1 MPVFEYEVADP
12 RGVLSRGRAEAE
24 SQGALILR
32 FREQG
37 RLVVGL
43 RTVVERAGRGEG
55 LAARAQGLRT
65 SLPQVA
71 RGVSLETLLLFTGQ
85 LAAML
90 AGGLHL
96 ARILSALA
104 SETTNKRFRRVLD
117 DVRETITAGSSFAD
131 ALGLH
136 PHIFDRL
143 YVAVVRAGELSG
155 SLPVVLDALTIYL
168 EKSAQLRRKVVGA
181 VTYPAVI
188 LAVAAGMVFT
198 MIVFLVPVFEGVYAR
213 ANTALPAPT
222 RLLIAVSGVI
232 RGYTLVVIVG
242 AVAAAALL
250 YGGAQ
255 SARGRRLIDGAKLRV
270 PLFGPLVRKAVL
282 ARTCRTLSVLLSS
295 GIPLIEAMDTVAR
308 VSGNRVIEDA
318 LIEATAHVQDGA
330 TVADTLKRTGEFP
343 SMVVQFVATGEESGT
358 LPAMLARAASYYEQ
372 QVDNT
377 VATLSTLIEPI
388 MIVVMGALAGGV
400 IFALYL
406 PIFSLGQAIKGT
418 VR

>member
-12 RGVLSRGRAEAE
+12 RGVLSRGRTEAE

-37 RLVVGL
+37 RLVVGV
-43 RTVVERAGRGEG
+43 RTVERAARGEG
-55 LAARAQGLRT
+55 LAVLAQGLQT
-65 SLPQVA
+65 SLRQVG

-232 RGYTLVVIVG
+232 RGYSLVVIAG

-250 YGGAQ
+250 YMGAQ

-295 GIPLIEAMDTVAR
+295 GIPLIEAMGTVAR

-318 LIEATAHVQDGA
+318 LIEAMAHVQDGA

-358 LPAMLARAASYYEQ
+358 LPAMLARAATYYEQ

-388 MIVVMGALAGGV
+388 MIVVMGVLAGGV

-418 VR
+418 IR